1 MNSAAVG
8 DRVPARRV
16 DAAGKAHVDQRA
28 IIALALP
35 LIANSAVQ
43 LVLNLT
49 DVWFIG
55 RISTRALAAVSAVHW
70 LAFVV
75 LLVLSGLGM
84 AVQTVVAQAHGARRQ
99 ARAAQAVW
107 IALWGLLLSTPLFLA
122 AGLSIRW
129 LLAPFGL
136 PADIVELA
144 AAFWLPRVGGSCF
157 GAGVWALLGFFNGI
171 GRPRVTLLVTA
182 VMAITNALFNEVFIF
197 HWHMGVAGSGYAT
210 MVAQACGLAIAMAA
224 FLRGHYR
231 RGYRTHLTWTPN
243 LRRIWGQ
250 LRIGFPMGLL
260 MAADLI
266 GFSIFQLMQ
275 VKLGEVEGAA
285 SQLVMI
291 MTAIAYLPGVGIAL
305 AGTTLVGQ
313 SIGAGDREWAGV
325 LGNRVI
331 LLASIYMVGIGLLL
345 AACGPWLLPLFMA
358 APGADGAAVITLGTR
373 LLWIAAAY
381 QFFDGLNLSS
391 GLCLRGAGDAA
402 VPAALVLAISWLV
415 FIPLAH
421 MLTFAP
427 GQGWVNFLPQWGF
440 GASGG
445 WFSVVIYSMLVGIA
459 LLARW
464 RSKAWQR
471 LPIQTP

>member
-345 AACGPWLLPLFMA
+345 ATCGPWLLPLFMA

-427 GQGWVNFLPQWGF
+427 GQGWVDFLPQWGF

>member
-1 MNSAAVG
+1 MSAMAG
-8 DRVPARRV
+8 IDRVPARRV
-16 DAAGKAHVDQRA
+16 DAAGNAHVDQRA
-28 IIALALP
+28 IVALALP
-35 LIANSAVQ
+35 LMANSAVQ

-75 LLVLSGLGM
+75 LLILSGLGM

-107 IALWGLLLSTPLFLA
+107 IALWGLLLSAPLFLA
-122 AGLSIRW
+122 VGLSIRW

-136 PADIVELA
+136 PAGIVDLA

-182 VMAITNALFNEVFIF
+182 VMAVTNAVFNEIFIF
-197 HWHMGVAGSGYAT
+197 HLHLGVAGSGLAT
-210 MVAQACGLAIAMAA
+210 MVAQACGLAIAMVA

-243 LRRIWGQ
+243 LRRIWAQ
-250 LRIGFPMGLL
+250 WRIGFPMGLL

-266 GFSIFQLMQ
+266 GFSVFQLMQ

-313 SIGAGDREWAGV
+313 SIGAGDRAWAYV

-331 LLASIYMVGIGLLL
+331 LLASIYMGGIGVLL
-345 AACGPWLLPLFMA
+345 AASGPWLLPLFMA
-358 APGADGAAVITLGTR
+358 SPGPGGAAVIALAAQ
-373 LLWIAAAY
+373 LLWIASAY
-381 QFFDGLNLSS
+381 QFFDGLNLASA
-391 GLCLRGAGDAA
+391 LCLRGAGDAK
-402 VPAALVLAISWLV
+402 VPAIVVIAISWLIFV
-415 FIPLAH
+415 PLAH

-427 GQGWVNFLPQWGF
+427 GQGWVGFLPQWGY
-440 GASGG
+440 GARGG
-445 WFSVVIYSMLVGIA
+445 WFGVVIYSLLVGVA

-464 RSKAWQR
+464 RSRAWQR
-471 LPIQTP
+471 LTI

>member
-1 MNSAAVG
+1 MTSMTGN

-16 DAAGKAHVDQRA
+16 DTAGKVHVDLRA
-28 IIALALP
+28 IVALALP
-35 LIANSAVQ
+35 LMANSAVQ

-55 RISTRALAAVSAVHW
+55 RISTQAMAAVSAVHW

-75 LLVLSGLGM
+75 LLVLSGVGM

-99 ARAAQAVW
+99 ARGAQAVW
-107 IALWGLLLSTPLFLA
+107 IALWGLLLSIPLFLGV
-122 AGLSIRW
+122 GLSIRW
-129 LLAPFGL
+129 MLSPFEL
-136 PADIVELA
+136 PPEIVDLA

-171 GRPRVTLLVTA
+171 GRPRVTLLVTV
-182 VMAITNALFNEVFIF
+182 VMAVTNAIFNEILIF
-197 HWHMGVAGSGYAT
+197 HLHLGVAGSGLAT
-210 MVAQACGLAIAMAA
+210 MVAQACGLAIAVAA

-231 RGYRTHLTWTPN
+231 HGYRTHLTWTPH
-243 LRRIWGQ
+243 LRRIWAQ
-250 LRIGFPMGLL
+250 WRIGFPMGLL

-266 GFSIFQLMQ
+266 GFSVFQLMQ

-285 SQLVMI
+285 SQII
-291 MTAIAYLPGVGIAL
+291 MVVTAIAYLPGVGIAL

-313 SIGAGDREWAGV
+313 SIGAGDRDWAYV

-331 LLASIYMVGIGLLL
+331 LLASIYMGAVGVLL
-345 AACGPWLLPLFMA
+345 AACGPWLLPFFMA
-358 APGADGAAVITLGTR
+358 APGASSAAVVALGAK

-391 GLCLRGAGDAA
+391 GLCLRGAGDAKI
-402 VPAALVLAISWLV
+402 PATMVIAISWLLFV
-415 FIPLAH
+415 PLAH

-427 GQGWVNFLPQWGF
+427 GQGWVYFLPQWGL
-440 GASGG
+440 GAIGG
-445 WFSVVIYSMLVGIA
+445 WISVVVYSMVVGVA

-464 RSKAWQR
+464 RSRAWQQ
-471 LPIQTP
+471 LKI

>member
-1 MNSAAVG
+1 MNSAAGG

-55 RISTRALAAVSAVHW
+55 RISTRARAAVSAVHW

-75 LLVLSGLGM
+75 LLMLSGLGM

-122 AGLSIRW
+122 AGLSIHW

-182 VMAITNALFNEVFIF
+182 VMAVTNALFNEVFIF

-427 GQGWVNFLPQWGF
+427 GQGWVDFLPQWGF